1 MFANGVERIFY
12 HAGTCAGI
20 NGDSLQS
27 VFYEYGGEPHKI
39 YAAQAVMARIFPP
52 TCRFIKRL
60 TLGDGLRGY
69 LFQDGEQLAAVVWA
83 VDGFRARTIRL
94 RSEKLRL
101 LDIMGRKQA
110 APELKASGTPVY
122 IVSEGMSVPAFEAA
136 LQ

>member
-1 MFANGVERIFY
+1 
-12 HAGTCAGI
+12 
-20 NGDSLQS
+20 
-27 VFYEYGGEPHKI
+27 
-39 YAAQAVMARIFPP
+39 MARIFPP

-60 TLGDGLRGY
+60 TLGDGLSGY